1 VFLRKKRAQV
11 ITEVE
16 LSLVQEALKSHAEEW
31 RYKVEIKKNMII
43 VHEACQDVESL
54 RSIFSWVSAASMKE
68 YVIQSTNYQAVL
80 RFLLVEPK
88 KRVFVVERYCF
99 RGSVDDWISVGEG
112 PKSLP
117 LLVKKYVRH
126 LGQESM
132 YDL

>member
-1 VFLRKKRAQV
+1 
-11 ITEVE
+11 
-16 LSLVQEALKSHAEEW
+16 
-31 RYKVEIKKNMII
+31 M
-43 VHEACQDVESL
+43 
-54 RSIFSWVSAASMKE
+54 
-68 YVIQSTNYQAVL
+68 L

-117 LLVKKYVRH
+117 VLVKKYVRH

-132 YDL
+132 YELY